1 MLSLSKQWAG
11 FFNGLVTL
19 SMTGITYRRGGKKLA
34 VAVIHRD
41 IEGLG
46 AKSQSDELGASLCR
60 CRARRW
66 RPTHSRRR

>member
-19 SMTGITYRRGGKKLA
+19 SMTGITYRSGGRKLA

-41 IEGLG
+41 IEGL
-46 AKSQSDELGASLCR
+46 
-60 CRARRW
+60 RAEVAIR
-66 RPTHSRRR
+66 